1 MDWTQT
7 LSIVLIMILQ
17 TVICAAFFLLGL
29 STDAVKN
36 HLAQRVWIRN
46 FKAVGRMPEGANE
59 SPEDE
64 GVKDQEKQE
73 NESLTFYS

>member
-29 STDAVKN
+29 STDAVKSYI
-36 HLAQRVWIRN
+36 AQRVWIRN
-46 FKAVGRMPEGANE
+46 FKAVSRMPEDANE

-64 GVKDQEKQE
+64 GAKDQEKQE
-73 NESLTFYS
+73 NESRTFYS